1 MFLKVI
7 ILAILVATATASR
20 PHRGYVVPLFDT
32 RLNGGSEVLQPEFP
46 WLVSLQ
52 WGWLFGYSHFCS
64 GAIVNDRWIL
74 TAGYCALSVP
84 EYGDFIVKAGKTN
97 LRLVENSEQTVGV
110 EKIIVHEKYNGDVS
124 TYDIALLKL
133 SRPLVLNGYVK
144 AIDFMKSSA
153 VVCTNATLAGW
164 GSTSRTSNL
173 ILLDRLQKAVLPLI
187 DIPTCRKYLEALVGP
202 SSLDASNVCTGPL
215 SGGFSPY
222 NGDTGGPLVFMNGTI
237 PQLLGLVSWGIFPTG
252 VAGAPM
258 IYTRV
263 FNFID
268 WINTVIAKN

>member
-1 MFLKVI
+1 MFLKAI
-7 ILAILVATATASR
+7 SLAFLLATATASR

-32 RLNGGSEVLQPEFP
+32 RLNGGSETQLTEFP

-64 GAIVNDRWIL
+64 GSIINNQWIV

-84 EYGDFIVKAGKTN
+84 EYGDLIVKAGKNN
-97 LRLVENSEQTVGV
+97 LKLVENSEQTVHV
-110 EKIIVHEKYNGDVS
+110 EKIIVHERYNGDVS
-124 TYDIALLKL
+124 SNDIALLKL
-133 SRPLVLNGYVK
+133 SKPLSLTAYVK
-144 AIDFMKSSA
+144 PIEFMKSSA

-173 ILLDRLQKAVLPLI
+173 VLLDRLQKAVLPII
-187 DIPTCRKYLEALVGP
+187 DIPTCRKYVESLVGTSP
-202 SSLDASNVCTGPL
+202 LDTNNICTGPL

-222 NGDTGGPLVFMNGTI
+222 NGDTGSPLVFMNGTT

-252 VAGAPM
+252 IAGTPM

-263 FNFID
+263 FNYAD
-268 WINTVIAKN
+268 WIRGVIAKN